1 MRKKMEDHIVRQD
14 CRQCHVLM
22 DPIGFALE
30 NFDGI
35 GLWRTQDEGQP
46 IDASGRM
53 FDNTKLDGPIA
64 LREWLAKD
72 YDRQF
77 VTVASEKLL
86 TYALGRGVGITGG
99 EHRDMPLVRA
109 VAREAMK
116 NNGRF
121 SALVLSVVK
130 SQPFQMNMKSAP
142 APNATTARATSGN
155 RGVN

>member
-1 MRKKMEDHIVRQD
+1 
-14 CRQCHVLM
+14 
-22 DPIGFALE
+22 
-30 NFDGI
+30 
-35 GLWRTQDEGQP
+35 
-46 IDASGRM
+46 M
-53 FDNTKLDGPIA
+53 FDNTKLDGPVA

-99 EHRDMPLVRA
+99 EHRDMPLVRS

-130 SQPFQMNMKSAP
+130 SRPFQMNTKSAP
-142 APNATTARATSGN
+142 APNATTASATSDN